1 MYKNDEDLIEQSMK
15 NAYLL
20 ITNKLSFNELFDY
33 NGCSLPY
40 HPKKNINNDVFNE
53 LIDYFCSK
61 EEYEEALKTIPQ
73 EVDWALLS
81 NYEAQ
86 DYTIG
91 AQELACSSG
100 DGGCEV
106 VDL

>member
-1 MYKNDEDLIEQSMK
+1 MQLMYKNDEDLIEQSMK

-61 EEYEEALKTIPQ
+61 EEYEKCAELKKIK
-73 EVDWALLS
+73 ES
-81 NYEAQ
+81 KKYNKNY
-86 DYTIG
+86 IN
-91 AQELACSSG
+91 L
-100 DGGCEV
+100 
-106 VDL
+106 